1 MPIVTHSLRSG
12 GAKIAADSPPSPIIS
27 SAAVGRPNH
36 ARNPAIA
43 SAPPHDENIS
53 RYVGP
58 TTNVIHS
65 HKTASAAAPQN
76 SAKGQSPRYAVNS
89 ASGASTAAESTRR
102 ARLLADNVLVAPSE
116 PETGSAPTTI

>member
-12 GAKIAADSPPSPIIS
+12 GAKIAAASPPSPIIS
-27 SAAVGRPNH
+27 TPAIGRPSQ
-36 ARNPAIA
+36 ARKPAMT

-76 SAKGQSPRYAVNS
+76 SANGQSPRYAVKS
-89 ASGASTAAESTRR
+89 ASGASTTAERTRR
-102 ARLLADNVLVAPSE
+102 ARLLADNGLVAPSE
-116 PETGSAPTTI
+116 SETGSAPST